1 MNMNEMIDKTLFRMN
16 MLGGMNE
23 YVINV
28 IGDEKMTEIWLRD
41 GVPDGA
47 DEDDLREIA
56 EDDDLWSDMVAAFD
70 YVITLARIGGDEY

>member
-1 MNMNEMIDKTLFRMN
+1 MIDKTLFRMN

-23 YVINV
+23 YVRSV
-28 IGDEKMTEIWLRD
+28 IGDDEMTEIWNRD

-56 EDDDLWSDMVAAFD
+56 EDDELWLEMNAEF
-70 YVITLARIGGDEY
+70 YHLLALAKDWGLEY